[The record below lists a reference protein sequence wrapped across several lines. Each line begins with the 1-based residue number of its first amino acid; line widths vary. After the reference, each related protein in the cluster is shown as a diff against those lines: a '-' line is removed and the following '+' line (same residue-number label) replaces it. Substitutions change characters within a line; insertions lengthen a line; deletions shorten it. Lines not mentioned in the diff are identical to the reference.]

1 MWSCLAEKDLITYF
15 VIVKTTK
22 FQQSIMLY
30 CKLQYAISLG
40 IILAIINYDY
50 KKEYRN
56 ITFILP
62 LIKILIKFTSAIRYT
77 LRTLLQTKT

>member
-1 MWSCLAEKDLITYF
+1 MDKYHLETVAVLYVVVKWCCLAEEDLTTYY

-56 ITFILP
+56 IIFI
-62 LIKILIKFTSAIRYT
+62 
-77 LRTLLQTKT
+77 